1 MILALQ
7 ALIALLM
14 FYLGF
19 IVGQI
24 KATKKATEM
33 VNGTVINQKQFKNK

>member
-19 IVGQI
+19 LVGQI
-24 KATKKATEM
+24 KATKKATDM
-33 VNGTVINQKQFKNK
+33 INGTVTESKQFKN